1 MKNMKKNNSIFKT
14 LAELVYNKA
23 IREDI
28 EKRITDKYEK
38 RIEYLVG
45 ANNELMKE
53 LEQWERVGKRLEKST
68 YGPKDFDNS
77 AEIQY
82 HGKTKNYKKQ
92 QKKENDNDKK
102 D

>member
-1 MKNMKKNNSIFKT
+1 MKNKKKT
-14 LAELVYNKA
+14 KDSSTKPLAELVYNKA
-23 IREDI
+23 IREEI
-28 EKRITDKYEK
+28 EERVKDRYLK

-77 AEIQY
+77 AIQY

-92 QKKENDNDKK
+92 QPEDD
-102 D
+102 